1 MSAIQTT
8 TTGSSTKALKRMENS
23 IQQVDG
29 ILLEQFPAT
38 ARLTTRRV
46 QSMQDLS
53 SYNSNALH
61 HSSVLDADVQKSYE
75 LRREKIQE
83 LRGAR
88 RRRSMEMQRIMDGIG
103 LSVVKEQHPQQ
114 QQPTTLS
121 QKFLSVQD
129 LRSAVQPSSKEERTT
144 TTEGKPFHSNAPP
157 LSMEELKNDLERRRK
172 QRLELQSKVRR
183 RSSSISSTNSESCNV
198 IVEEE
203 EESSALYF

>member
-61 HSSVLDADVQKSYE
+61 HSSVQKSYE